1 MIIVDYK
8 YYLLLYLHFLVQ
20 GSNPN
25 PMPGTSS
32 DSIAAPSA
40 PTTSSSGSVFVLSQ
54 SLDINTVDFNFSQT
68 VPTVSRAPDH
78 QGERGTHHEEH
89 PVVINQAVVTPAE
102 NIIDGRSQENEES
115 VDEEGVEVHQCI
127 GMVNVCLC
135 SLIEN

>member
-1 MIIVDYK
+1 MN

-54 SLDINTVDFNFSQT
+54 SIDTVDFSFSQT
-68 VPTVSRAPDH
+68 VPAASSADH
-78 QGERGTHHEEH
+78 QGERGTHHEEN
-89 PVVINQAVVTPAE
+89 PVVVNQTVVTPAE
-102 NIIDGRSQENEES
+102 NIIDWRSQENEES
-115 VDEEGVEVHQCI
+115 VDEEGVEVHQ
-127 GMVNVCLC
+127 
-135 SLIEN
+135 